1 MATISVLTNMGATTI
16 IFITLVVICTH
27 PLVWQ
32 KVKAFVAR
40 TGMSGLLVT
49 AKLATTTICLVT
61 LIDILAGGLIS
72 TQLVAR

>member
-1 MATISVLTNMGATTI
+1 MATISVFANMRAATV
-16 IFITLVVICTH
+16 IFITLIVIRTH